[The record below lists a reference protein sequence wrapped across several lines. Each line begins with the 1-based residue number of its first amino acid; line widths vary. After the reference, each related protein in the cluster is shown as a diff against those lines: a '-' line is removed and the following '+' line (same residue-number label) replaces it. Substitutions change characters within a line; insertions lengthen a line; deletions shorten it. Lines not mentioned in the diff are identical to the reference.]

1 MLTTLLESS
10 SHRTRNTH
18 FAVASATVHAVI
30 IFLAAYATAMGA
42 AAKDRPDDPV
52 VIHWV
57 PMPELRPAPSTAF
70 PDPDPAPRSGS
81 VLPASRPLTVSI
93 DAPNSLPSIDVKL
106 APVTSDS
113 VPSATGN
120 SDAANPSP
128 AGSAAGDSRHYYEVS
143 EVETAVTVVGN
154 AIPEYPPAL
163 RASGIEGVVAAEF
176 VVDQSGRADVTSLRI
191 ISSTNDAFVES
202 IRRALPRMRF
212 RPARI
217 GGRAVAQLVQQQF
230 VFRLDR

>member
-10 SHRTRNTH
+10 SHRTRNIH
-18 FAVASATVHAVI
+18 FAVGSATVHAVI
-30 IFLAAYATAMGA
+30 VFLAAYATAMGA
-42 AAKDRPDDPV
+42 AAKDKPDNPV

-57 PMPELRPAPSTAF
+57 PMPEPRPAVNTAI
-70 PDPDPAPRSGS
+70 PVPAPRSWS
-81 VLPASRPLTVSI
+81 VLPASRPLAVSI
-93 DAPNSLPSIDVKL
+93 DVPRSLPSIDLEL
-106 APVTSDS
+106 APVTSDFAR
-113 VPSATGN
+113 SATGN

-128 AGSAAGDSRHYYEVS
+128 ADGAGGDSRRYYDVS

-154 AIPEYPPAL
+154 TIPEYPPAL
-163 RASGIEGVVAAEF
+163 RASGIEGAVAAEF
-176 VVDQSGRADVTSLRI
+176 VVTQSGRADVTSLRI

-212 RPARI
+212 HPARI

>member
-18 FAVASATVHAVI
+18 FAVASATVHAAI
-30 IFLAAYATAMGA
+30 IFLAAYATAMG

-57 PMPELRPAPSTAF
+57 PIPEPRPAASTAF
-70 PDPDPAPRSGS
+70 PDPASRSWS
-81 VLPASRPLTVSI
+81 VLPTSRPLSI
-93 DAPNSLPSIDVKL
+93 SVDVPSSLPSIDVKL
-106 APVTSDS
+106 APVTSDFAR
-113 VPSATGN
+113 SATGT
-120 SDAANPSP
+120 SDAVDRSSAI
-128 AGSAAGDSRHYYEVS
+128 GSGDDGKGYYDAS
-143 EVETAVTVVGN
+143 EVETAVTVIGN
-154 AIPEYPPAL
+154 TIPEYPPAL
-163 RASGIEGVVAAEF
+163 RASGIEGAVAAEF
-176 VVDQSGRADVTSLRI
+176 VVTQSGRADVTSLRI